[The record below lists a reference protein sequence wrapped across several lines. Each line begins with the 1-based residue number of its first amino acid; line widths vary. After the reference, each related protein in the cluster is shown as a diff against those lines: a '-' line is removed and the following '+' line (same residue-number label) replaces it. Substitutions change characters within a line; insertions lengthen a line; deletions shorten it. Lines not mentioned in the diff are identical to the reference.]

1 MFGSHKTRSFNRPQ
15 DGSPA
20 ICAHNIKKRE
30 HAMANIFEK
39 EFGIPL
45 PKCCNT
51 GDCCKGA
58 SPSVPYHQLLAK
70 AVAGE
75 DFARGFFSIMVP
87 YASHAEAERVVPGLV
102 QRTIRASEKL
112 EDFKSPDDIVFYR
125 CRYQTA
131 DDKCGVWEDRPQF
144 CRDYPDTPFVVMAPG
159 CAFEPWAAACK
170 DKYNAMKAEV
180 SKLKELKAELA
191 ELYAQQAEQNTVREE
206 AVKTPEP
213 DPMHPDLTAMDD
225 ENFEARRMIQDVISN
240 ERPLHTLSLVLS
252 LTELYLSSPLRSALI
267 R

>member
-1 MFGSHKTRSFNRPQ
+1 
-15 DGSPA
+15 
-20 ICAHNIKKRE
+20 
-30 HAMANIFEK
+30 
-39 EFGIPL
+39 
-45 PKCCNT
+45 
-51 GDCCKGA
+51 
-58 SPSVPYHQLLAK
+58 
-70 AVAGE
+70 
-75 DFARGFFSIMVP
+75 
-87 YASHAEAERVVPGLV
+87 
-102 QRTIRASEKL
+102 
-112 EDFKSPDDIVFYR
+112 
-125 CRYQTA
+125 
-131 DDKCGVWEDRPQF
+131 
-144 CRDYPDTPFVVMAPG
+144 
-159 CAFEPWAAACK
+159 
-170 DKYNAMKAEV
+170 MKAEV